1 VIVCSDLDYIC
12 PFSKDYR
19 PLRLSDLAFH
29 EDHRHGCPQD
39 IMLYLQVTIFC
50 LENSIHV
57 RILQVQKL
65 TKSKM
70 VVITK
75 NKDIVPI
82 RQIFL
87 DFTYYSFLFFLSI
100 FRTFKCVIVCSDL
113 DYICPFSK
121 DYRPLRLSDLA
132 FHEDHYSI

>member
-1 VIVCSDLDYIC
+1 MAPV
-12 PFSKDYR
+12 
-19 PLRLSDLAFH
+19 
-29 EDHRHGCPQD
+29 RHGCPQD

-50 LENSIHV
+50 LELSIYV

-82 RQIFL
+82 RHGYPKNVMKYNQY
-87 DFTYYSFLFFLSI
+87 TYYAL
-100 FRTFKCVIVCSDL
+100 
-113 DYICPFSK
+113 YNAPF
-121 DYRPLRLSDLA
+121 
-132 FHEDHYSI
+132 